1 MSKYDD
7 VLKPFAQMMEKELH
21 ANAGKGD
28 RPGWL
33 SMSTDTCLLE
43 IIYHFGKLQASVKR
57 GDIEGITE
65 YAADVANMSMML
77 VDICGAL
84 PAQEQDNSETDQL
97 KAENESLRQSG
108 AKWKQGSLDGTA
120 DVYRLSC
127 ELAQRTGEVRELAGV
142 VDDLCALTKRFVQHL
157 SKAAPGND
165 LSEKAL
171 DYLTRKGLQGCPMRA
186 RIEGASHD

>member
-1 MSKYDD
+1 MSKYDE
-7 VLKPFAQMMEKELH
+7 VIKPFVQLMEKELH

-84 PAQEQDNSETDQL
+84 PAQENHISERDQL
-97 KAENESLRQSG
+97 KAENEALRI
-108 AKWKQGSLDGTA
+108 
-120 DVYRLSC
+120 
-127 ELAQRTGEVRELAGV
+127 EVDSVGREL
-142 VDDLCALTKRFVQHL
+142 VDTELRATKFYHRFV
-157 SKAAPGND
+157 AACD
-165 LSEKAL
+165 LSRELRIAL
-171 DYLTRKGLQGCPMRA
+171 EAIVALEDPSSAAKIAHDALEPFRASAAAKNVATGKGEQ
-186 RIEGASHD
+186 S